1 MTTATELPPTLVGTT
16 AAIPGSGEFPP
27 GLSSAEVLARQQAEG
42 FNELAVEQKRTL
54 LKIAVEVAREPMF
67 LLLIGAGAIYF
78 LLGDGQEAAILL
90 GFVFVIMAVTVLQE
104 RRSEKALEAL
114 RDLSSPRALVMRNGK
129 AERIAG
135 REVVRDDLLIVTE
148 GDRIAADGEI
158 VSAHELA
165 TDESLLTGESVPVQ
179 KSPHTDDAAGEAA
192 EALHRVFAG
201 TQVTAGQGL
210 VRVTAIGGTTELG
223 RIGQSLQTIDSG
235 SSPLQRELGALARRL
250 AIIGIGLCLLVTLL
264 FVATRGGWL
273 NGLLAGITLAMG
285 ILPQEFPVILII
297 FLSLGARRIAQARVL
312 TRRLSAIE
320 TLGATTV
327 LCVDKTGTLTQN
339 RMAVAM
345 LVAGNEHLAITA
357 TETLADLPE
366 TFHEL
371 LEYSLLASEI
381 TPHDPMEQAIHR
393 LASEYLANSEHMHPD
408 WALTREYELSPDL
421 PAMSHLW
428 QIPDAVHHAVA
439 NKGAP
444 EAIVDLCHLDD
455 AEKTRVLTEAAAM
468 ADQGLRV
475 LGVAKAI
482 HRGDDWPAIQH
493 DFEFQFIGLV
503 GLADPLRAEV
513 PAAVAECRRAGIR
526 VMMITGDHPRTAQA
540 IAQGA
545 GIETA
550 AVLTGKELAE
560 LSPAELAERL
570 RDTCVFARVTPA
582 QKLLIVEALK
592 CNGEI
597 VAMTGDGVN
606 DAPALKAAHIGIA
619 MGKRGTDVAREA
631 ASLVLLE
638 DDFSAIVQA
647 VRLGRR
653 IFANL
658 RQAMIYT
665 LGVHVP
671 IIGLS
676 VLPLLFG
683 MPLVLA
689 PIHIAFL
696 ELVID
701 PACSIVFEA
710 EEANAGVM
718 EQPPRRP
725 TEPLVSSAHIG
736 LSLIQGTATTLVV
749 VVLYWLSLRS
759 GIAEAESRT
768 IAFVTL
774 VAANCALLFSSRSS
788 VAGVG
793 RALGRI
799 TPISYWVVG
808 GTLLALATVTCIPL
822 LAGPFGFAQPPM
834 TLWFGALAAG
844 SLSFLLFELAKF
856 VAPPKNR

>member
-1 MTTATELPPTLVGTT
+1 
-16 AAIPGSGEFPP
+16 
-27 GLSSAEVLARQQAEG
+27 
-42 FNELAVEQKRTL
+42 
-54 LKIAVEVAREPMF
+54 
-67 LLLIGAGAIYF
+67 
-78 LLGDGQEAAILL
+78 
-90 GFVFVIMAVTVLQE
+90 
-104 RRSEKALEAL
+104 
-114 RDLSSPRALVMRNGK
+114 
-129 AERIAG
+129 
-135 REVVRDDLLIVTE
+135 
-148 GDRIAADGEI
+148 
-158 VSAHELA
+158 
-165 TDESLLTGESVPVQ
+165 
-179 KSPHTDDAAGEAA
+179 
-192 EALHRVFAG
+192 
-201 TQVTAGQGL
+201 
-210 VRVTAIGGTTELG
+210 
-223 RIGQSLQTIDSG
+223 
-235 SSPLQRELGALARRL
+235 
-250 AIIGIGLCLLVTLL
+250 
-264 FVATRGGWL
+264 
-273 NGLLAGITLAMG
+273 
-285 ILPQEFPVILII
+285 
-297 FLSLGARRIAQARVL
+297 
-312 TRRLSAIE
+312 
-320 TLGATTV
+320 
-327 LCVDKTGTLTQN
+327 
-339 RMAVAM
+339 
-345 LVAGNEHLAITA
+345 
-357 TETLADLPE
+357 
-366 TFHEL
+366 
-371 LEYSLLASEI
+371 
-381 TPHDPMEQAIHR
+381 MEQAIHR

-408 WALTREYELSPDL
+408 WALAGEYELSPEL

-428 QIPDAVHHAVA
+428 QIPERAHQAVA

-444 EAIVDLCHLDD
+444 EAIVDLCHLGE
-455 AEKTRVLTEAAAM
+455 AERTRVLAEVATM

-475 LGVAKAI
+475 LGVAKAL
-482 HRGDDWPAIQH
+482 HSGEHLPAIQH
-493 DFEFQFIGLV
+493 DFEFHFIGLI

-540 IAQGA
+540 IARGA

-550 AVLTGKELAE
+550 EVLTGKELAV
-560 LSPAELAERL
+560 LTPAALAERL
-570 RDTCVFARVTPA
+570 RKTCVFARVTPA

-592 CNGEI
+592 RNGEI

-606 DAPALKAAHIGIA
+606 DAPALKASHIGIA

-710 EEANAGVM
+710 EEASAGVM

-749 VVLYWLSLRS
+749 VLLYWLSLRS

-793 RALGRI
+793 RALGQI

-808 GTLLALATVTCIPL
+808 GTLLALAAVTCIPL
-822 LAGPFGFAQPPM
+822 LAGPFGFARPPIS
-834 TLWFGALAAG
+834 LWFGALAAG
-844 SLSFLLFELAKF
+844 GMSFMLFELVKF
-856 VAPPKNR
+856 VTAAAKK